1 MSKADNMLSILWL
14 LKKGKRLTA
23 KQLAEELEMNIRTV
37 YRYIDALC
45 ASGVPIV
52 ADSGH
57 NGGYSLLE
65 QFHEAPLVFGMNE
78 QKALIQA
85 AVFAREAGYPYG
97 EALESA
103 VDKLKLY
110 TNDEQLNEI
119 NRHLAGFD
127 VIHARIDASQGSIL
141 QELELSVANGCTL
154 TMDYLKGRAD
164 SAQTREIDP
173 YGLVYWKG
181 NWYIVAYCHFR
192 EAIRS
197 FRIDRM
203 LSLSRTERQF
213 DRPQGFSAKQFF
225 MSTLLPDTDNQ
236 EELMSIRIQGTEQ
249 AINDLCQHWLLS
261 YILVERTATEVHYRL
276 DEKSVA
282 TYLPYIFL
290 PYGRSIRVMEPPLLQ
305 ERLVAVTTALLDHYQ
320 TM

>member
-45 ASGVPIV
+45 ASGVPII

-65 QFHEAPLVFGMNE
+65 RFNEAPLFFDMSE

-97 EALESA
+97 EALQRA

-110 TNDEQLNEI
+110 TNDEQLNEL
-119 NRHLAGFD
+119 NRHLVGFD
-127 VIHARIDASQGSIL
+127 VIHAPQPSSQEWLL
-141 QELELSVANGCTL
+141 QELEMSVANGCT
-154 TMDYLKGRAD
+154 MAVEYLKGNAD
-164 SAQTREIDP
+164 STNQREVDP
-173 YGLVYWKG
+173 YGLVYWRGK
-181 NWYIVAYCHFR
+181 WYIVAYCHLR
-192 EAIRS
+192 EEIRS
-197 FRIDRM
+197 FRVDRIH
-203 LSLSRTERQF
+203 SLIQTENRF
-213 DRPQGFSAKQFF
+213 DRPHGFSAREFF
-225 MSTLLPDTDNQ
+225 MSTLLPDIDNQ
-236 EELMSIRIQGTEQ
+236 ENLMLVRIEGKEQ
-249 AINDLCQHWLLS
+249 SINDLSQHWLLS
-261 YILVERTATEVHYRL
+261 YVMVERTATEIQYRL

-282 TYLPYIFL
+282 TFLPHLLL
-290 PYGRSIRVMEPPLLQ
+290 PYGRSIRIMEPSLLQ
-305 ERLVAVTTALLDHYQ
+305 ERLVAVTTALLDYYQ
-320 TM
+320 KM